1 MSERIFLG
9 IGAGP
14 IQTGIYVA
22 GAAKGG
28 FDRIVLADVDTA
40 LVSAIR
46 QSGSITVNTA
56 LSDRVVTDTYKNIE
70 IYNPGVPEDLE
81 ILKDI
86 ASRALAVNTA
96 LPATRFYQF
105 CAGYL
110 REGFARAP
118 ERERYVYTSENSTTA
133 AKELREAVGVDF
145 PKTWYLDTVI
155 GKMSKIFASGEAD
168 LPTLAPAYGK
178 GHLVEAFNTI
188 YSSSAPGIE
197 QVGLVGLYP
206 KADLVPF
213 EEAKLYGH
221 NASHFLLGIL
231 AYGKNCTYM
240 SDAVKYPELVKCC
253 EDALIEEC
261 GPALCRKYAGVD
273 EYFTPAGYN
282 AWAVELVKRM
292 TNPELRD
299 SVDRVIRD
307 LDRKLSWNDRL
318 IGAIRLCRS
327 QQVEPKRLMQ
337 CAQKAAALHGLRLLS
352 SGSWPEGEENAALL
366 EALTRD

>member
-1 MSERIFLG
+1 MSEKIFLG

-28 FDRIVLADVDTA
+28 FDRIVLADVDTD

-46 QSGSITVNTA
+46 KSGSITVNTA
-56 LSDRVVTDTYKNIE
+56 LADRVITNTYDKVE
-70 IYNPGVPEDLE
+70 IYNPNVPEELE

-86 ASRALAVNTA
+86 ASKALAINTA
-96 LPATRFYQF
+96 LPATKFYKF
-105 CAGYL
+105 CVGYL
-110 REGFARAP
+110 REGFARNP
-118 ERERYVYTSENSTTA
+118 EAVRYVYTSENSTTA
-133 AKELREAVGVDF
+133 ADDLKAEMGVEY
-145 PKTWYLDTVI
+145 PNTWYLDTVI
-155 GKMSKIFASGEAD
+155 GKMSKIFAAGEAD
-168 LPTLAPAYGK
+168 LPTLAPGYGK
-178 GHLVEAFNTI
+178 GHLVEEFNTI

-197 QVGLVGLYP
+197 NVGIAGLYA

-240 SDAVKYPELVKCC
+240 SDAVAYPELVQCC
-253 EDALIEEC
+253 QDALIEEC

-273 EYFTPAGYN
+273 EYFTPAGFN
-282 AWAVELVKRM
+282 SWAVELVKRM

-327 QQVEPKRLMQ
+327 QGIDPKRLMQ
-337 CAQKAAALHGLRLLS
+337 CARTAAALHALRQLS
-352 SGSWPEGEENAALL
+352 ADNWPEGAENTALL
-366 EALTRD
+366 EDLTRN